1 MSYNRYRWDER
12 FRYWLDSFMSK
23 GGTSVFLSLL
33 FLFFVAFV
41 VMGTLRFIVFLIF
54 PDETI
59 EDGTFLLWHAFFQ
72 IIDSGALAE
81 LDAGSNFPGKLVAIV
96 TIFIGLVL
104 FSSMVA
110 FITQEFENRIST
122 LKKGKSQV
130 LEKDHVL
137 IVGFSERVIE
147 IIKELIVANESD
159 CGVVVIVA
167 EMDKEVMD
175 DYLRDSIQDFKTT
188 KIITRS
194 GSTTS
199 IRNLKGVGIQHA
211 HSVVVL
217 NNAKSSDSNDAKE
230 LADARVI
237 KTIMAVVAAK
247 GEEAPPVIAE
257 IHIERYRFLA
267 ETIVQGKVTTMN
279 EADILARMLVQT
291 SRNKGLAMVY
301 ADLVGFEGN
310 EFYFFKPDEG
320 WNGVNFGDLQFQFM
334 ESVPLGLRLP
344 TGEILLNPPRQFV
357 LGEEDE
363 IVILAED
370 DSTINFSSRKVF
382 EPKVHPYSK
391 QKKVIPEENHLIVG
405 WNNKAPIVLS
415 EYAGYMASG
424 SSVDLLIEANA
435 DPEIRNDFE
444 KIASHFPDIQ
454 MNFNE
459 INFQSEEELNNLGLP
474 GYTTVSIL
482 AGSGD
487 EAEEIDA
494 RTIMRLLQIRNIFK
508 EAERSS
514 GIPIETKL
522 ISEIVN
528 SENTELIVQVGV
540 KDFLISNQ
548 FVSRIFAQVALE
560 KDVMRVYVDLFQKEG
575 SEVYIK
581 PISLYFEK
589 AEGLHVTF
597 ADCILAAQQRDEVCF
612 GIKLGS
618 LETDMERNFG
628 IYIIPPKS
636 RNFTL
641 RDDDALIVLAEEE
654 D

>member
-1 MSYNRYRWDER
+1 MSQNRYSWDER

-41 VMGTLRFIVFLIF
+41 VMGTVRFVVFLIF

-59 EDGTFLLWHAFFQ
+59 EDGTFLLWHPFFQ
-72 IIDSGALAE
+72 IIDSGSLAE
-81 LDAGSNFPGKLVAIV
+81 LDAGSNFPGKLVAIL

-130 LEKDHVL
+130 LEENHLL

-147 IIKELIVANESD
+147 IVKELIVANESD
-159 CGVVVIVA
+159 SGVVVIVA
-167 EMDKEVMD
+167 EMDKEAMD

-199 IRNLKGVGIQHA
+199 INNLKGVGIKHA

-217 NNAKSSDSNDAKE
+217 NNAKSSDSNEAKE

-237 KTIMAVVAAK
+237 KTIMAVVAAR

-257 IHIERYRFLA
+257 IYIERYRLLA

-320 WNGVNFGDLQFQFM
+320 WNGVNFGELQFHFM
-334 ESVPLGLRLP
+334 ESVPLGLKLP
-344 TGEILLNPPRQFV
+344 TGEILLNPPREYI
-357 LGEEDE
+357 LKEEDE
-363 IVILAED
+363 IVVLAED
-370 DSTINFSSRKVF
+370 DSTINFSSEKVF
-382 EPKVHPYSK
+382 ETKVHPYSN
-391 QKKVIPEENHLIVG
+391 QRKVISEEHHLIVG

-415 EYAGYMASG
+415 EYAGYMAPG

-435 DPEIRNDFE
+435 DPEIRKDFG
-444 KIASHFPDIQ
+444 KIASQFPDVQ
-454 MNFNE
+454 MNFNK
-459 INFQSEEELNNLGLP
+459 IDFQSEEELDNLGLP

-487 EAEEIDA
+487 ESEEIDA

-508 EAERSS
+508 EAENSS
-514 GIPIETKL
+514 GVPTETKL

-560 KDVMRVYVDLFQKEG
+560 KDVMHVYDDLFHKEG
-575 SEVYIK
+575 SEIYIK
-581 PISLYFEK
+581 PIDLYFEQP
-589 AEGLHVTF
+589 EGLNVTF
-597 ADCILAAQQRDEVCF
+597 ADCVLAAQQRDEVCF
-612 GIKLGS
+612 GIKLGRQ
-618 LETDMERNFG
+618 ETEKEQNFG
-628 IYIIPPKS
+628 IYIIPPKD
-636 RNFTL
+636 RHYTL

>member
-1 MSYNRYRWDER
+1 
-12 FRYWLDSFMSK
+12 
-23 GGTSVFLSLL
+23 
-33 FLFFVAFV
+33 
-41 VMGTLRFIVFLIF
+41 
-54 PDETI
+54 
-59 EDGTFLLWHAFFQ
+59 
-72 IIDSGALAE
+72 
-81 LDAGSNFPGKLVAIV
+81 
-96 TIFIGLVL
+96 
-104 FSSMVA
+104 
-110 FITQEFENRIST
+110 
-122 LKKGKSQV
+122 
-130 LEKDHVL
+130 
-137 IVGFSERVIE
+137 
-147 IIKELIVANESD
+147 
-159 CGVVVIVA
+159 
-167 EMDKEVMD
+167 
-175 DYLRDSIQDFKTT
+175 
-188 KIITRS
+188 
-194 GSTTS
+194 
-199 IRNLKGVGIQHA
+199 
-211 HSVVVL
+211 
-217 NNAKSSDSNDAKE
+217 
-230 LADARVI
+230 
-237 KTIMAVVAAK
+237 
-247 GEEAPPVIAE
+247 
-257 IHIERYRFLA
+257 
-267 ETIVQGKVTTMN
+267 
-279 EADILARMLVQT
+279 
-291 SRNKGLAMVY
+291 
-301 ADLVGFEGN
+301 
-310 EFYFFKPDEG
+310 
-320 WNGVNFGDLQFQFM
+320 M

-363 IVILAED
+363 IVVLAED
-370 DSTINFSSRKVF
+370 DSTINFSSTKVF
-382 EPKVHPYSK
+382 EPKVHPYSN

-444 KIASHFPDIQ
+444 KIASNFPDIQ

-459 INFQSEEELNNLGLP
+459 INFQSEEELDNLGLP

-508 EAERSS
+508 EAEKSS
-514 GIPIETKL
+514 GLPIETKL

-589 AEGLHVTF
+589 PEGLHVTF
-597 ADCILAAQQRDEVCF
+597 ADCIFAAQQRDEVCF

-618 LETDMERNFG
+618 LETDIEHNFG
-628 IYIIPPKS
+628 IYIIPPKD
-636 RNFTL
+636 RHYTL
-641 RDDDALIVLAEEE
+641 RDGDALIVLAEEE

>member
-1 MSYNRYRWDER
+1 MSQNRYSWDER

-41 VMGTLRFIVFLIF
+41 VMGTLRFVVFLIF

-72 IIDSGALAE
+72 IIDSGSLAE
-81 LDAGSNFPGKLVAIV
+81 LDAGSNFPGKIVAIV

-130 LEKDHVL
+130 LEEDHVL

-159 CGVVVIVA
+159 SGVVVMVA
-167 EMDKEVMD
+167 EMDKEAMD

-199 IRNLKGVGIQHA
+199 IKNLKGVGIQHA

-217 NNAKSSDSNDAKE
+217 NNAKSSDSNETKE
-230 LADARVI
+230 LGDARVI

-247 GEEAPPVIAE
+247 GEEAPHVIAE
-257 IHIERYRFLA
+257 IYIERYRLLA
-267 ETIVQGKVTTMN
+267 ETIVHGKVTTMN

-310 EFYFFKPDEG
+310 EFYFFKPEEG

-344 TGEILLNPPRQFV
+344 TGEILLNPPRNRILQ
-357 LGEEDE
+357 EQDE
-363 IVILAED
+363 IVVLAED
-370 DSTINFSSRKVF
+370 DSTINFSSERVF
-382 EPKVHPYSK
+382 DPKVHPYSN
-391 QKKVIPEENHLIVG
+391 QKKVLPEEHHLIVG

-415 EYAGYMASG
+415 EYADYMAPG
-424 SSVDLLIEANA
+424 SSVDLLIEENA
-435 DPEIRNDFE
+435 DPEIREEFE
-444 KIASHFPDIQ
+444 KIASSFPDVQ
-454 MNFNE
+454 MKFNE
-459 INFQSEEELNNLGLP
+459 INFQSEEELDNLGLP
-474 GYTTVSIL
+474 GYTTVAIL

-494 RTIMRLLQIRNIFK
+494 RTIMRLLQIRNIFR
-508 EAERSS
+508 EAEESS
-514 GIPIETKL
+514 DEPTETKL

-560 KDVMRVYVDLFQKEG
+560 KDVMRVYDDLFQKEG

-581 PISLYFEK
+581 PIDLYFQQP
-589 AEGLHVTF
+589 EGLSVTF
-597 ADCILAAQQRDEVCF
+597 ADCVLAAQQRDEVCF
-612 GIKLGS
+612 GIKLGRQ
-618 LETDMERNFG
+618 ETEVEHNFG
-628 IYIIPPKS
+628 IYIIPPKHVHY
-636 RNFTL
+636 TL

>member
-1 MSYNRYRWDER
+1 MSQNRYNWDER

-41 VMGTLRFIVFLIF
+41 VMGTLRFVVFLIF

-59 EDGTFLLWHAFFQ
+59 DDGTFLLWHAFFQ
-72 IIDSGALAE
+72 IIDSGSLAE
-81 LDAGSNFPGKLVAIV
+81 LDAGSNFPGKLVAII

-130 LEKDHVL
+130 LEEDHVL

-159 CGVVVIVA
+159 SGVVVIVA
-167 EMDKEVMD
+167 EMDKEAMD

-217 NNAKSSDSNDAKE
+217 NNEKSSDSNEAKE

-257 IHIERYRFLA
+257 IYIERYRLLA

-344 TGEILLNPPRQFV
+344 SGEIMLNPPRERILQ
-357 LGEEDE
+357 EEDE
-363 IVILAED
+363 IVVLAED
-370 DSTINFSSRKVF
+370 DSTINF
-382 EPKVHPYSK
+382 
-391 QKKVIPEENHLIVG
+391 
-405 WNNKAPIVLS
+405 
-415 EYAGYMASG
+415 
-424 SSVDLLIEANA
+424 
-435 DPEIRNDFE
+435 
-444 KIASHFPDIQ
+444 
-454 MNFNE
+454 
-459 INFQSEEELNNLGLP
+459 
-474 GYTTVSIL
+474 
-482 AGSGD
+482 
-487 EAEEIDA
+487 
-494 RTIMRLLQIRNIFK
+494 
-508 EAERSS
+508 
-514 GIPIETKL
+514 
-522 ISEIVN
+522 
-528 SENTELIVQVGV
+528 
-540 KDFLISNQ
+540 
-548 FVSRIFAQVALE
+548 
-560 KDVMRVYVDLFQKEG
+560 
-575 SEVYIK
+575 
-581 PISLYFEK
+581 
-589 AEGLHVTF
+589 
-597 ADCILAAQQRDEVCF
+597 
-612 GIKLGS
+612 
-618 LETDMERNFG
+618 
-628 IYIIPPKS
+628 
-636 RNFTL
+636 
-641 RDDDALIVLAEEE
+641 
-654 D
+654 

>member
-1 MSYNRYRWDER
+1 
-12 FRYWLDSFMSK
+12 
-23 GGTSVFLSLL
+23 
-33 FLFFVAFV
+33 
-41 VMGTLRFIVFLIF
+41 
-54 PDETI
+54 
-59 EDGTFLLWHAFFQ
+59 
-72 IIDSGALAE
+72 
-81 LDAGSNFPGKLVAIV
+81 
-96 TIFIGLVL
+96 
-104 FSSMVA
+104 
-110 FITQEFENRIST
+110 
-122 LKKGKSQV
+122 
-130 LEKDHVL
+130 
-137 IVGFSERVIE
+137 
-147 IIKELIVANESD
+147 
-159 CGVVVIVA
+159 
-167 EMDKEVMD
+167 
-175 DYLRDSIQDFKTT
+175 
-188 KIITRS
+188 TRS

-217 NNAKSSDSNDAKE
+217 NNAKSSDSNEAKE

-257 IHIERYRFLA
+257 IYIERYRLLA

-344 TGEILLNPPRQFV
+344 SGEILLNPPRERILQ
-357 LGEEDE
+357 EEDE
-363 IVILAED
+363 IVVLAED
-370 DSTINFSSRKVF
+370 DSTINFSSERVF
-382 EPKVHPYSK
+382 EPKVHPYSDLR
-391 QKKVIPEENHLIVG
+391 KVIPEEHHLIVG

-415 EYAGYMASG
+415 EYAGYMAPG

-435 DPEIRNDFE
+435 DPEIRKDFE
-444 KIASHFPDIQ
+444 KIARQFPDVQ

-459 INFQSEEELNNLGLP
+459 IDFQSEEELDNLGLP

-508 EAERSS
+508 EAEKSS
-514 GIPIETKL
+514 GVPTETKL

-560 KDVMRVYVDLFQKEG
+560 KDVMHVYDDLFQKEG
-575 SEVYIK
+575 SEIYIK
-581 PISLYFEK
+581 PIDLYFEQP
-589 AEGLHVTF
+589 EGLNVTF
-597 ADCILAAQQRDEVCF
+597 ADCVLAAQQRDEVCF
-612 GIKLGS
+612 GIKLGRQ
-618 LETDMERNFG
+618 ETEIEQNFG
-628 IYIIPPKS
+628 IYIIPPKD
-636 RNFTL
+636 RHYTL

>member
-1 MSYNRYRWDER
+1 
-12 FRYWLDSFMSK
+12 MSK

-41 VMGTLRFIVFLIF
+41 VMGTVRFVVFLIF

-72 IIDSGALAE
+72 IIDSGSLAE

-130 LEKDHVL
+130 LEENHLL

-147 IIKELIVANESD
+147 IVKELIVANESD
-159 CGVVVIVA
+159 SGVVVIVA
-167 EMDKEVMD
+167 EMDKEAMD

-199 IRNLKGVGIQHA
+199 INNLKGVGIKHA

-217 NNAKSSDSNDAKE
+217 NNAKSSDSNEAKE

-237 KTIMAVVAAK
+237 KTIMAVVAAR

-257 IHIERYRFLA
+257 IYIERYRLLA

-320 WNGVNFGDLQFQFM
+320 WNGVNFGELQFHFM
-334 ESVPLGLRLP
+334 ESVPLGLKLP
-344 TGEILLNPPRQFV
+344 TGEILLNPPREYI
-357 LGEEDE
+357 LKEEDE
-363 IVILAED
+363 IVVLAED
-370 DSTINFSSRKVF
+370 DSTINFSSEKVF
-382 EPKVHPYSK
+382 EPKVHPYSN
-391 QKKVIPEENHLIVG
+391 QRKVISEEHHLIVG

-415 EYAGYMASG
+415 EYAGYMAPG

-435 DPEIRNDFE
+435 DPEIRKDFG
-444 KIASHFPDIQ
+444 KIASQFPDVQ
-454 MNFNE
+454 MNFNK
-459 INFQSEEELNNLGLP
+459 IDFQSEEDLDNLGLP

-487 EAEEIDA
+487 ESEEIDA

-508 EAERSS
+508 EAENSS
-514 GIPIETKL
+514 GVPTETKL

-560 KDVMRVYVDLFQKEG
+560 KDVMHVYDDLFHKEG
-575 SEVYIK
+575 SEIYIK
-581 PISLYFEK
+581 PIDLYFEQP
-589 AEGLHVTF
+589 EGLNVTF
-597 ADCILAAQQRDEVCF
+597 ADCVLAAQQRDEVCF
-612 GIKLGS
+612 GIKLGRQ
-618 LETDMERNFG
+618 ETEKEQNFG
-628 IYIIPPKS
+628 IYIIPPKD
-636 RNFTL
+636 RHYTL

>member
-1 MSYNRYRWDER
+1 MSQNRYSWDER

-41 VMGTLRFIVFLIF
+41 VMGTVRFVVFLIF

-72 IIDSGALAE
+72 IIDSGSLAE

-130 LEKDHVL
+130 LEENHLL

-147 IIKELIVANESD
+147 IVKELIVANESD
-159 CGVVVIVA
+159 SGVVVIVA
-167 EMDKEVMD
+167 EMDKEAMD

-199 IRNLKGVGIQHA
+199 INNLKGVGIKHA

-217 NNAKSSDSNDAKE
+217 NNAKSSDSNEAKE

-237 KTIMAVVAAK
+237 KTIMAVVAAR

-257 IHIERYRFLA
+257 IYIERYRLLA

-310 EFYFFKPDEG
+310 EFYFLKPDEG
-320 WNGVNFGDLQFQFM
+320 WNGVNFGELQFHFM
-334 ESVPLGLRLP
+334 ESVPLGLKLP
-344 TGEILLNPPRQFV
+344 TGEILLNPPREYI
-357 LGEEDE
+357 LKEEDE
-363 IVILAED
+363 IVVLAED
-370 DSTINFSSRKVF
+370 DSTINFSSEKVF
-382 EPKVHPYSK
+382 EPKVHPYSN
-391 QKKVIPEENHLIVG
+391 QRKVISEEHHLIVG

-415 EYAGYMASG
+415 EYAGYMAPG

-435 DPEIRNDFE
+435 DPEIRKDFG
-444 KIASHFPDIQ
+444 KIASQFPDVQ
-454 MNFNE
+454 MNFNK
-459 INFQSEEELNNLGLP
+459 IDFQSEEELDNLGLP

-487 EAEEIDA
+487 ESEEIDA

-508 EAERSS
+508 EAENSS
-514 GIPIETKL
+514 GVPTETKL

-560 KDVMRVYVDLFQKEG
+560 KDVMHVYDDLFHKEG
-575 SEVYIK
+575 SEIYIK
-581 PISLYFEK
+581 PIDLYFEQP
-589 AEGLHVTF
+589 EGLNVTF
-597 ADCILAAQQRDEVCF
+597 ADCVLAAQQRDEVCF
-612 GIKLGS
+612 GIKLGRQ
-618 LETDMERNFG
+618 ETEKEQNFG
-628 IYIIPPKS
+628 IYIIPPKD
-636 RNFTL
+636 RHYTL

>member
-1 MSYNRYRWDER
+1 MSQNRYSWDER

-41 VMGTLRFIVFLIF
+41 VMGTVRFVVFLIF

-72 IIDSGALAE
+72 IIDSGSLAE

-130 LEKDHVL
+130 LEENHLL

-147 IIKELIVANESD
+147 IVKELIVANESD
-159 CGVVVIVA
+159 SGVVVIVA
-167 EMDKEVMD
+167 EMDKEAMD

-199 IRNLKGVGIQHA
+199 INNLKGVGIKHA

-217 NNAKSSDSNDAKE
+217 NNAKSSDSNEAKE

-237 KTIMAVVAAK
+237 KTIMAVVAAR

-257 IHIERYRFLA
+257 IYIERYRLLA

-320 WNGVNFGDLQFQFM
+320 WNGVNFGELQFHFM
-334 ESVPLGLRLP
+334 ESVPLGLKLP
-344 TGEILLNPPRQFV
+344 TGEILLNPPREYI
-357 LGEEDE
+357 LKEEDE
-363 IVILAED
+363 IVVLAED
-370 DSTINFSSRKVF
+370 DSTINFSSEKVF
-382 EPKVHPYSK
+382 EPKVHPYSN
-391 QKKVIPEENHLIVG
+391 QRKVISEEHHLIVG

-415 EYAGYMASG
+415 EYAGYMAPG

-435 DPEIRNDFE
+435 DPEIRKDFG
-444 KIASHFPDIQ
+444 KIASQFPDVQ
-454 MNFNE
+454 MNFNK
-459 INFQSEEELNNLGLP
+459 IDFQSEEDLDNLGLP

-487 EAEEIDA
+487 ESEEIDA

-508 EAERSS
+508 EAENSS
-514 GIPIETKL
+514 GVPTETKL

-560 KDVMRVYVDLFQKEG
+560 KDVMHVYDDLFHKEG
-575 SEVYIK
+575 SEIYIK
-581 PISLYFEK
+581 PIDLYFEQP
-589 AEGLHVTF
+589 EGLNVTF
-597 ADCILAAQQRDEVCF
+597 ADCVLAAQQRDEVCF
-612 GIKLGS
+612 GIKLGRQ
-618 LETDMERNFG
+618 ETEKEQNFG
-628 IYIIPPKS
+628 IYIIPPKD
-636 RNFTL
+636 RHYTL

>member
-1 MSYNRYRWDER
+1 MSQNRYSWDER

-41 VMGTLRFIVFLIF
+41 VMGTVRFVVFLIF

-72 IIDSGALAE
+72 IIDSGSLAE

-130 LEKDHVL
+130 LEENHLL

-147 IIKELIVANESD
+147 IVKELIVANESD
-159 CGVVVIVA
+159 SGVVVIVA
-167 EMDKEVMD
+167 EMDKEAMD

-199 IRNLKGVGIQHA
+199 INNLKGVGIKHA

-217 NNAKSSDSNDAKE
+217 NNAKSSDSNEAKE

-237 KTIMAVVAAK
+237 KTIMAVVAAR

-257 IHIERYRFLA
+257 IYIERYRLLA

-320 WNGVNFGDLQFQFM
+320 WNGVNFGELQFHFM
-334 ESVPLGLRLP
+334 ESVPLGLKLP
-344 TGEILLNPPRQFV
+344 TGEILLNPPREYI
-357 LGEEDE
+357 LKEEDE
-363 IVILAED
+363 IVVLAED
-370 DSTINFSSRKVF
+370 DSTINFSSEKVF
-382 EPKVHPYSK
+382 EPKVHPYSN
-391 QKKVIPEENHLIVG
+391 QRKVISEEHHLIVG

-415 EYAGYMASG
+415 EYAGYMAPG

-435 DPEIRNDFE
+435 DPEIRKDFG
-444 KIASHFPDIQ
+444 KIASQFPDVQ
-454 MNFNE
+454 MNFNK
-459 INFQSEEELNNLGLP
+459 IDFQSEEELDNLGLP

-487 EAEEIDA
+487 ESEEIDA

-508 EAERSS
+508 EAENSS
-514 GIPIETKL
+514 GVPTETKL

-560 KDVMRVYVDLFQKEG
+560 KDVMHVYDDLFHKEG
-575 SEVYIK
+575 SEIYIK
-581 PISLYFEK
+581 PIDLYFEQP
-589 AEGLHVTF
+589 EGLNVTF
-597 ADCILAAQQRDEVCF
+597 ADCVLAAQQRDEVCF
-612 GIKLGS
+612 GIKLGRQ
-618 LETDMERNFG
+618 ETEKEQNFG
-628 IYIIPPKS
+628 IYIIPPKD
-636 RNFTL
+636 RHYTL

>member
-1 MSYNRYRWDER
+1 MSQNRYSWDER

-41 VMGTLRFIVFLIF
+41 VMGTVRFVVFLIF

-72 IIDSGALAE
+72 IIDSGSLAE

-130 LEKDHVL
+130 LEENHLL

-147 IIKELIVANESD
+147 IVKELIVANESD
-159 CGVVVIVA
+159 SGVVVIVA
-167 EMDKEVMD
+167 EMDKEAMD

-199 IRNLKGVGIQHA
+199 INNLKGVGIKHA

-217 NNAKSSDSNDAKE
+217 NNAKSSDSNEAKE

-237 KTIMAVVAAK
+237 KTIMAVVAAR

-257 IHIERYRFLA
+257 IYIERYRLLA

-320 WNGVNFGDLQFQFM
+320 WNGVNFGELQFHFM
-334 ESVPLGLRLP
+334 ESVPLGLKLP
-344 TGEILLNPPRQFV
+344 TGEILLNPPREYI
-357 LGEEDE
+357 LKEEDE
-363 IVILAED
+363 IVVLAED
-370 DSTINFSSRKVF
+370 DSTINFSSEKVF
-382 EPKVHPYSK
+382 EPKVHPYSN
-391 QKKVIPEENHLIVG
+391 QRKVISEEHHLIVG

-415 EYAGYMASG
+415 EYAGYMAPG

-435 DPEIRNDFE
+435 DPEIRKDFG
-444 KIASHFPDIQ
+444 KIASQFPDVQ
-454 MNFNE
+454 MNFNK
-459 INFQSEEELNNLGLP
+459 IDFQSEEELDNLGLP

-487 EAEEIDA
+487 ESEEIDA

-508 EAERSS
+508 EAENSS
-514 GIPIETKL
+514 GVPTETKL

-560 KDVMRVYVDLFQKEG
+560 KDVMHVYDDLFHKEG
-575 SEVYIK
+575 SEIYIK
-581 PISLYFEK
+581 PIDLYFEQP
-589 AEGLHVTF
+589 EGLNVTF
-597 ADCILAAQQRDEVCF
+597 ADCVLAAE
-612 GIKLGS
+612 G
-618 LETDMERNFG
+618 
-628 IYIIPPKS
+628 
-636 RNFTL
+636 
-641 RDDDALIVLAEEE
+641 
-654 D
+654 

>member
-1 MSYNRYRWDER
+1 MSQNRYSWDER

-41 VMGTLRFIVFLIF
+41 VMGTVRFVVFLIF

-72 IIDSGALAE
+72 IIDSGSLAE

-130 LEKDHVL
+130 LEENHLL

-147 IIKELIVANESD
+147 IVKELIVANESD
-159 CGVVVIVA
+159 SGVVVIVA
-167 EMDKEVMD
+167 EMDKEAMD

-199 IRNLKGVGIQHA
+199 INNLKGVGIKHA

-217 NNAKSSDSNDAKE
+217 NNAKSSDSNEAKE

-237 KTIMAVVAAK
+237 KTIMAVVAAR

-257 IHIERYRFLA
+257 IYIERYRLLA

-320 WNGVNFGDLQFQFM
+320 WNGVNFGELQFHFM
-334 ESVPLGLRLP
+334 ESVPLGLKLP
-344 TGEILLNPPRQFV
+344 TGEILLNPPREYI
-357 LGEEDE
+357 LKEEDE
-363 IVILAED
+363 IVVLAED
-370 DSTINFSSRKVF
+370 DSTINFSSEKVF
-382 EPKVHPYSK
+382 EPKVHPYSN
-391 QKKVIPEENHLIVG
+391 QRKVISEEHHLIVG

-415 EYAGYMASG
+415 EYAGYMAPG

-435 DPEIRNDFE
+435 DPEIRKDFGN
-444 KIASHFPDIQ
+444 IASQFPDVQ
-454 MNFNE
+454 MNFNK
-459 INFQSEEELNNLGLP
+459 IDFQSEEELDNLGLP

-487 EAEEIDA
+487 ESEEIDA

-508 EAERSS
+508 EAENSS
-514 GIPIETKL
+514 GVPTETKL

-548 FVSRIFAQVALE
+548 FVSRIFAQVAL
-560 KDVMRVYVDLFQKEG
+560 KRRN
-575 SEVYIK
+575 
-581 PISLYFEK
+581 
-589 AEGLHVTF
+589 A
-597 ADCILAAQQRDEVCF
+597 CI
-612 GIKLGS
+612 
-618 LETDMERNFG
+618 
-628 IYIIPPKS
+628 
-636 RNFTL
+636 
-641 RDDDALIVLAEEE
+641 
-654 D
+654 

>member
-1 MSYNRYRWDER
+1 MSQNRYSWDER

-41 VMGTLRFIVFLIF
+41 VMGTVRFVVFLIF

-72 IIDSGALAE
+72 IIDSGSLAE

-130 LEKDHVL
+130 LEENHLL

-147 IIKELIVANESD
+147 IVKELIVANESD
-159 CGVVVIVA
+159 SGVVVIVA
-167 EMDKEVMD
+167 EMDKEAMD

-199 IRNLKGVGIQHA
+199 INNLKGVGIKHA

-217 NNAKSSDSNDAKE
+217 NNAKSSDSNEAKE

-237 KTIMAVVAAK
+237 KTIMAVVAAR

-257 IHIERYRFLA
+257 IYIERYRLLA

-320 WNGVNFGDLQFQFM
+320 WNGVNFGELQFHFM
-334 ESVPLGLRLP
+334 ESVPLGLKLP
-344 TGEILLNPPRQFV
+344 TGEILLNPPREYI
-357 LGEEDE
+357 LKEEDE
-363 IVILAED
+363 IVVLAED
-370 DSTINFSSRKVF
+370 DSTINFSSEKVF
-382 EPKVHPYSK
+382 ETKVHPYSN
-391 QKKVIPEENHLIVG
+391 QRKVISEEHHLIVG

-415 EYAGYMASG
+415 EYAGYMVPG

-435 DPEIRNDFE
+435 DPEIRKDFG
-444 KIASHFPDIQ
+444 KIASQFPDVQ
-454 MNFNE
+454 MNFNK
-459 INFQSEEELNNLGLP
+459 IDFQSEEDLDNLGLP

-487 EAEEIDA
+487 ESEEIDA

-508 EAERSS
+508 EAENSS
-514 GIPIETKL
+514 GVPTETKL

-560 KDVMRVYVDLFQKEG
+560 KDVMHVYDDLFHKEG
-575 SEVYIK
+575 SEIYIK
-581 PISLYFEK
+581 PIDLYFEQP
-589 AEGLHVTF
+589 EGLNVTF
-597 ADCILAAQQRDEVCF
+597 ADCVLAAQQRDEVCF
-612 GIKLGS
+612 GIKLGRQ
-618 LETDMERNFG
+618 ETEKEQNFG
-628 IYIIPPKS
+628 IYIIPPKD
-636 RNFTL
+636 RHYTL

>member
-1 MSYNRYRWDER
+1 MSYNRYSWDER

-41 VMGTLRFIVFLIF
+41 VMGTLRFVVFLIF

-130 LEKDHVL
+130 LEEDHVL

-147 IIKELIVANESD
+147 ISKELIVANESD
-159 CGVVVIVA
+159 SGVVVIVA
-167 EMDKEVMD
+167 EMDKEAMD

-217 NNAKSSDSNDAKE
+217 NNAKSSDSNDSKE

-237 KTIMAVVAAK
+237 KTIMAVVAAR
-247 GEEAPPVIAE
+247 GEETPPVIAE
-257 IHIERYRFLA
+257 IHIERYRLLA

-344 TGEILLNPPRQFV
+344 TGEILLNPPRRFV

-363 IVILAED
+363 IVVLAED
-370 DSTINFSSRKVF
+370 DSTINFSSTKVF
-382 EPKVHPYSK
+382 EPKVHPYSN

-415 EYAGYMASG
+415 EYAGYMAHG

-444 KIASHFPDIQ
+444 KIASNFPDIQ

-459 INFQSEEELNNLGLP
+459 INFQSEEELDNLGLP

-514 GIPIETKL
+514 GLPIETKL

-589 AEGLHVTF
+589 PEGLHVTF

-618 LETDMERNFG
+618 LETDIEHNFG
-628 IYIIPPKS
+628 IYIIPPKD
-636 RNFTL
+636 RHYTL
-641 RDDDALIVLAEEE
+641 RDGDALIVLAEEE